1 MWYILN
7 GPVILIICILGSIL
21 NIYAI
26 YVLSTEVFPSKGS
39 FKLYCNYSNCNLKN
53 SKNSYAS
60 EQGSTLVI
68 KRIRRS
74 RISIY
79 LLWLTG
85 CDAFLLICSIFNFSI
100 PILIN
105 DYENYYMRYIPFW
118 YVLKFL
124 KKK

>member
-7 GPVILIICILGSIL
+7 GPVILIICIFGSIL

-26 YVLSTEVFPSKGS
+26 YVLSTEVFPGKSS
-39 FKLYCNYSNCNLKN
+39 FKLNCSHSNFNLKN
-53 SKNSYAS
+53 SNAS
-60 EQGSTLVI
+60 APENPLVN

-74 RISIY
+74 RIFIY
-79 LLWLTG
+79 LIWLTG

-105 DYENYYMRYIPFW
+105 DDGNYYMRSVPFW
-118 YVLKFL
+118 YV
-124 KKK
+124 